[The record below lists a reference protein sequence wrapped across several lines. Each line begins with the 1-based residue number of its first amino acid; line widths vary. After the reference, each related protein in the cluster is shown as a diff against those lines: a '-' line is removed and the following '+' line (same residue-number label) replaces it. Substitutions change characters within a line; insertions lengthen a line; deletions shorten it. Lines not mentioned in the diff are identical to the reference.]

1 MRADLAPARE
11 IFLAAAEMS
20 AVERPAYLDQACG
33 TDIDL
38 WQRVN
43 ALLQAHDNQADATGD
58 FPPPQP
64 ASPIDGG
71 IAGEH
76 IGPYKLLQKLGDG
89 GMGSVWLAEQS
100 EPVRR
105 RVALKVI
112 KAGMDSALVVA
123 RFEAERQALALM
135 DHPNIAKILDAG
147 TTLAGKP
154 YFVMELVKGIPITKY
169 CDHEHLTPTER
180 LELFVPVCQAVQ
192 HAHQKGIIHRDLK
205 PSNIIVGLY
214 DGRPVPKVIDFGV
227 AKATGQRLT
236 DRTVFTEIGNIIG
249 TLEYMAPEQAEL
261 NNLDIDSRA
270 DVYSLGVILYELLA
284 GEPPFASSQLR
295 GAAFTEMLRI
305 IREVEPS
312 KPSTKLSSSNQLP
325 SIAAN
330 RKLEPKRLAK
340 IVHGEL
346 DWVVMKCL
354 EKQRDRRYATANGL
368 ARDIQRYLADESV
381 EARPPT
387 AGYRMMKVW
396 RRNKGAIIA
405 ASLIV
410 FALCVG
416 MVGTSWGMW
425 RATQFAEGERQARRD
440 ALTEKARAEERE
452 AETAAV
458 LTFVEDRI
466 FAAARPQDMGRE
478 VKLIEAVTQSLPHV
492 ESGLSKQPLIEARL
506 RKTLG
511 TSFWYLGEPQT
522 GAEQFRRAN
531 HLYTAKLGAG
541 HPDALGSTMGVANCF
556 YDLGRHVEAFKLRE
570 ETLATQRAKLGADH
584 ADTLTSMNNLANSH
598 HALGRVA
605 EAVLLYEE
613 ALSLRKARLGPNH
626 PDTLSS
632 MNNLAVGYGD
642 LGRHTEAAKL
652 HEHTL
657 ALRKAILG
665 ADHAETLWSMNNLAK
680 SYYAQGRRPEATK
693 LFEEAMTFRKAKL
706 GTEHPDTLS
715 SMNNLAVCYGDLG
728 RHDDAV
734 KLNEQVLAMRKA
746 KLGANHPDTL
756 WSMNNLANK
765 YHDVGRAAEA
775 LKLHEDGL
783 ALRKAKLGTEHPDT
797 LTSMNNVAWL
807 YSAAGRHAEAISLH
821 KQTLALRTAKLGA
834 DHSDT
839 LWSMSNLADSYW
851 AVGRH
856 AETLKLRN
864 SILSIRKAKLGP
876 NHPDT
881 IDVIYN
887 IACYHALMIDKT
899 DGRAK
904 QADLAM
910 DWLQQAVAA
919 GYKNVPHMKKD
930 TDLDPLRD
938 REDFKKLIA
947 ELEAKAAV
955 EKPSV
960 EKKP

>member
-20 AVERPAYLDQACG
+20 AVERPAYLDHACG

-38 WQRVN
+38 RQRVN
-43 ALLQAHDNQADATGD
+43 ALLQAHDNQAGATGD

-147 TTLAGKP
+147 TTPAGKP

-169 CDHEHLTPTER
+169 CDQEHLTPTER
-180 LELFVPVCQAVQ
+180 LELFIPVCQAVQ

-214 DGRPVPKVIDFGV
+214 DGRPVSKVIDFGV

-405 ASLIV
+405 AGLVV
-410 FALCVG
+410 FALLVG
-416 MVGTSWGMW
+416 MAGTSWGMW
-425 RATQFAEGERQARRD
+425 RATQSAEGERQAKQD
-440 ALTEKARAEERE
+440 AITAKVRAEERE

-458 LTFVEDRI
+458 LKFVEDRI
-466 FAAARPQDMGRE
+466 FVAARPQDMGRE
-478 VKLIEAVTQSLPHV
+478 VKLIEAVTQSLPQV
-492 ESGLSKQPLIEARL
+492 ESGFSNQPLIEARL

-522 GAEQFRRAN
+522 AAEQFRRAN
-531 HLYTAKLGAG
+531 HLYTAKLGAD

-556 YDLGRHVEAFKLRE
+556 YDLGRHVEALKLRE
-570 ETLATQRAKLGADH
+570 ETLANQRAKLGADH
-584 ADTLTSMNNLANSH
+584 ADTLTSLNNLANSY
-598 HALGRVA
+598 HALGRHA
-605 EAVLLYEE
+605 EAVSLFEE
-613 ALSLRKARLGPNH
+613 ALSLRKAKLGADH

-642 LGRHTEAAKL
+642 LGRQAEATKL

-657 ALRKAILG
+657 ALRKVKLG
-665 ADHAETLWSMNNLAK
+665 ADHPDTLWSMNNLAK
-680 SYYAQGRRPEATK
+680 SFYDQGRRPEATK
-693 LFEEAMTFRKAKL
+693 LFEDALTFRKTKL

-775 LKLHEDGL
+775 LKLHEEGL
-783 ALRKAKLGTEHPDT
+783 ALRKTKLGTEHPDT

-807 YSAAGRHAEAISLH
+807 YSVAGRHAEAISLH
-821 KQTLALRTAKLGA
+821 EQTLALRTAKLGA
-834 DHSDT
+834 DHPDT
-839 LWSMSNLADSYW
+839 LWSMSNLAASYW

-856 AETLKLRN
+856 AETLRLRE
-864 SILSIRKAKLGP
+864 SILTIRNAKLGP

-881 IDVIYN
+881 IEVIYN
-887 IACYHALMIDKT
+887 IACFHALMIDKT
-899 DGRAK
+899 DNRTK
-904 QADLAM
+904 QADLDM
-910 DWLQQAVAA
+910 DWLKQAVVA
-919 GYKNVPHMKKD
+919 GFINTAHMKKD
-930 TDLDPLRD
+930 TDLDTLRE

-947 ELEAKAAV
+947 ELETAAPKKPV
-955 EKPSV
+955 EEEKP
-960 EKKP
+960 